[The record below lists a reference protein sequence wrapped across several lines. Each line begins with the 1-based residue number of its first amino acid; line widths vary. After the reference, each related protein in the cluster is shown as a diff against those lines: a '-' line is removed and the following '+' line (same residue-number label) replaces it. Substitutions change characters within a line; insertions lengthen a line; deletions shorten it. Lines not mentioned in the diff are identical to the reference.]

1 MPSSFII
8 NNTNIITMRTKVNE
22 ISISYTQKIKNN
34 NRQRLNSSVEVAN
47 YLRSLWNPDT
57 ISIYESFVVL
67 MLNNSIRVNGFYT
80 LSTGGINATCAD
92 IRILFAIV
100 LKSLSTGIILAHNH
114 PSGNLNPSESD
125 KNLTQKVI
133 KAGKLFDIKTLD
145 HVILMPE
152 NNYFSFADEGLI

>member
-67 MLNNSIRVNGFYT
+67 MLNNSNRVNGFYT

-125 KNLTQKVI
+125 INLTQKVI

-145 HVILMPE
+145 HIILIPE

>member
-67 MLNNSIRVNGFYT
+67 MLNNSNRVNGFYT
-80 LSTGGINATCAD
+80 LSIGGINATCVD

-145 HVILMPE
+145 HVILTPE